1 MARASHMRIT
11 MQNNA
16 NLPTLSLDNLDTVT
30 GGYHDPADPPKPAP
44 RQGTGD
50 PPDGQRQGTL
60 SSHLGEILGRFA
72 DLAARSTQPK

>member
-1 MARASHMRIT
+1 MRIA

-16 NLPTLSLDNLDTVT
+16 NLLIVSLDNLDTVT
-30 GGYHDPADPPKPAP
+30 GGYHDPAGPPTPAP

-60 SSHLGEILGRFA
+60 GSHLGEILGRFA
-72 DLAARSTQPK
+72 DLAARATQQK

>member
-44 RQGTGD
+44 RQ
-50 PPDGQRQGTL
+50 RQGTL